1 MGLVDMRTIGGRI
14 ALARSEK
21 RHADWMKPNGVTQ
34 AQLGEAIGVHRVT
47 ISDWERNPKSEIQSG
62 HLIAIAN
69 FLGVEANWLLTG
81 QGPMR
86 PSPNSGKTYGEVI
99 YERMAAIKGA
109 IGHLVA
115 PGHESGAFEDMAMNA
130 EKVATFSGIL
140 FYIEQDA
147 SATNRASY
155 GDFVKA
161 ILEAQRLERVDRG
174 LSTFLINK
182 FKELADLFDKT
193 AHLWQ
198 EWENG
203 DLELPI
209 EDEKDPN
216 TVFMDEIL
224 KLTAPDDY
232 QVVERFAPGVEVDL
246 ADQALD
252 F

>member
-1 MGLVDMRTIGGRI
+1 MALVDMRTIGGRV

-21 RHADWMKPNGVTQ
+21 HHTDWMKPKGVTQ

-47 ISDWERNPKSEIQSG
+47 VSDWERNPKAEIQSG
-62 HLIAIAN
+62 HLLAIAN
-69 FLGVEANWLLTG
+69 FLEVEANWLLTG

-86 PSPNSGKTYGEVI
+86 PSPTSGKTFGAVI

-130 EKVATFSGIL
+130 QSVVTFSGIL
-140 FYIEQDA
+140 FSLEQEAA
-147 SATNRASY
+147 STNRASHGY
-155 GDFVKA
+155 YVKA

-174 LSTFLINK
+174 LSAFLIKN

-203 DLELPI
+203 DLELVLE
-209 EDEKDPN
+209 EDQDPDR
-216 TVFMDEIL
+216 VFMDDIL
-224 KLTAPDDY
+224 KLTAPDEY
-232 QVVERFAPGVEVDL
+232 QVVERFMPSTDEEELNPLLRV
-246 ADQALD
+246 
-252 F
+252 